1 MGSWNEGLRH
11 GEGCV
16 VNSEG
21 IYYEGNFSTDRLS
34 GPGIIIFEDGAI
46 YEGEFCGA
54 GEFYGSGNLTTKS
67 EKFQGTFYGTY
78 NNGMKFNG
86 TVYRHKDPEDYDM
99 DSEAERVTRRY
110 TVPSSEKW
118 KPIFKKVESM
128 LCINGKSAWEN
139 LSVQFHQNKI
149 GYLEGRGQGRERGVC
164 QTKWQGFDILETIP
178 KVAKSLELTWCNY
191 CDILDYLVTAN
202 TCPIHPIHQ
211 VVAQLVNAF
220 NFSYGGLLSHPTILP
235 HAKDELED
243 ISLRLYSILRNLFPC
258 LPALSEAGGQ
268 VWLPKHHRDQP
279 DSGQPDP
286 EASGDMVMEDES
298 VLITPDYLLFPLIL
312 PSIYP
317 ALFNLYI
324 QKEGQNDREYWHRIT
339 RWNKHTD
346 AALLTFFD
354 VDFSTW
360 DLKLDRRSRDTT
372 FLQAIYTLQRLK
384 TTFTPAE
391 KLDVIVDMFKAI
403 TNEKESAGGSFTWNM
418 DVLLPVCMY
427 IVVRA
432 RVLQLGAELQ
442 LVNHFMLEHLR
453 QGLQGIT
460 FTTLHAA
467 YTQIRRESVFI
478 N

>member
-1 MGSWNEGLRH
+1 MLR
-11 GEGCV
+11 CV
-16 VNSEG
+16 
-21 IYYEGNFSTDRLS
+21 
-34 GPGIIIFEDGAI
+34 
-46 YEGEFCGA
+46 
-54 GEFYGSGNLTTKS
+54 
-67 EKFQGTFYGTY
+67 
-78 NNGMKFNG
+78 
-86 TVYRHKDPEDYDM
+86 
-99 DSEAERVTRRY
+99 
-110 TVPSSEKW
+110 
-118 KPIFKKVESM
+118 
-128 LCINGKSAWEN
+128 LC
-139 LSVQFHQNKI
+139 
-149 GYLEGRGQGRERGVC
+149 
-164 QTKWQGFDILETIP
+164 
-178 KVAKSLELTWCNY
+178 
-191 CDILDYLVTAN
+191 
-202 TCPIHPIHQ
+202 
-211 VVAQLVNAF
+211 
-220 NFSYGGLLSHPTILP
+220 
-235 HAKDELED
+235 
-243 ISLRLYSILRNLFPC
+243 
-258 LPALSEAGGQ
+258 
-268 VWLPKHHRDQP
+268 RDQP
-279 DSGQPDP
+279 DNGL
-286 EASGDMVMEDES
+286 ASGDVIGGDEES
-298 VLITPDYLLFPLIL
+298 VLITPDHLLFPLIL

-324 QKEGQNDREYWHRIT
+324 QKEEKYDKEYWHRIT

-354 VDFSTW
+354 VDISTW

-442 LVNHFMLEHLR
+442 LVNDFMLEHLR

-460 FTTLHAA
+460 FTTLQAA